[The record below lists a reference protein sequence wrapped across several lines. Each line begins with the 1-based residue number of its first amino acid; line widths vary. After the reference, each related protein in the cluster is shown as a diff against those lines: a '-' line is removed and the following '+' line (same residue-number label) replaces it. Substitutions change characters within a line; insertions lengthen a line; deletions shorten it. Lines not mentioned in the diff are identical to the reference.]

1 LALAAGEDILGLIVG
16 LIVGVI
22 VLGDILGIRVVG
34 TRVVGAKESVKE
46 VLDTI

>member
-1 LALAAGEDILGLIVG
+1 LALAAGEDILG

-34 TRVVGAKESVKE
+34 AKESVKE